1 VTIEQLQYPIGK
13 FHVPDIISMEILSTW
28 IEEIAAFPKQL
39 SDEVSTLTE
48 EQLDAT
54 YRPGGWSIRQVVH
67 HCADSHMNSFIR
79 IKLALTEDTPTIKPY
94 DEGKWAELSDSSS
107 MPIQASLDL
116 LQGLHA
122 RWVVLLYLT
131 DKVDFQ
137 REFFHPEQGRNIRM
151 NEVIGF
157 YAWHG
162 QHHLAHIRM
171 AKRGLISK

>member
-137 REFFHPEQGRNIRM
+137 REFFHPEQNRNIRI
-151 NEVIGF
+151 NEIIGF

-162 QHHLAHIRM
+162 KHHLAHIRM
-171 AKRGLISK
+171 AKNSQGRK

>member
-1 VTIEQLQYPIGK
+1 MTEEQLKYPIGK
-13 FHVPDIISMEILSTW
+13 FQVPEIIDFDYLLDCVGEIS
-28 IEEIAAFPKQL
+28 AFP
-39 SDEVSTLTE
+39 DELRQEVATLTE
-48 EQLDAT
+48 EELDTT

-94 DEGKWAELSDSSS
+94 DEGKWAELADSSS
-107 MPIQASLDL
+107 NPIQASLDL

-122 RWVVLLYLT
+122 RWVVLLYLI